1 MPNYIA
7 AMTEQEI
14 EGTDSQNGTSMQT
27 IRAFILSP
35 EEECLTD
42 NEIIRLRRESFVVKV
57 VGSRPNRALLRDWMQ
72 SCLREDLGRM
82 KDITFMGKGFYH
94 VTMMPETNIGKI
106 VESNSL
112 TWHNARAYVF
122 NWDVDFD
129 VCKADACI
137 GNPIVIT
144 AFFPGLPKQWESF
157 LPAMGKSMGGQC
169 LEKTLPERI
178 SETPKIKLIVSDIKT
193 LPHSLVLSS
202 KQMSDHVQKVEYA

>member
-57 VGSRPNRALLRDWMQ
+57 VGSRPNRPLLRDWLQ
-72 SCLREDLGRM
+72 SCLQENLGRT

-94 VTMMPETNIGKI
+94 VTLMPETNICKI
-106 VESNSL
+106 IKSSPL
-112 TWHNARAYVF
+112 T
-122 NWDVDFD
+122 
-129 VCKADACI
+129 
-137 GNPIVIT
+137 
-144 AFFPGLPKQWESF
+144 
-157 LPAMGKSMGGQC
+157 
-169 LEKTLPERI
+169 
-178 SETPKIKLIVSDIKT
+178 
-193 LPHSLVLSS
+193 
-202 KQMSDHVQKVEYA
+202 